1 MMFISLRQ
9 WRDLSDGH
17 LYSPGDPFPHDGR
30 AIAPARIAELESGA
44 NKAGMTLIERVSE
57 KVEEPTAEADK
68 QPQAAPQAKKRGRKP
83 KQ

>member
-1 MMFISLRQ
+1 MFISLRQ

-44 NKAGMTLIERVSE
+44 NKAKMALIERVPE
-57 KVEEPTAEADK
+57 KVGNPTAEADK
-68 QPQAAPQAKKRGRKP
+68 QPQTAPQAKKRGRKP